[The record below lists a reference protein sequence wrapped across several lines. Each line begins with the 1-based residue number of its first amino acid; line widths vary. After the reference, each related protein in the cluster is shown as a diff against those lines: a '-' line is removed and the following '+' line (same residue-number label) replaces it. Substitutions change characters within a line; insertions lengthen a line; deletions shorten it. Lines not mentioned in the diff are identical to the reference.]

1 MDAHLRLY
9 DNEDSFLNSALQD
22 HEEKDSKKEKKM
34 VFLKFRSFSEEFSV
48 SWDVAS
54 FANER

>member
-48 SWDVAS
+48 S
-54 FANER
+54 